1 MQNEV
6 LFTRCEAREPLK
18 EQDLGLPRNGEA
30 NKTIG
35 RYSGEFVPKRC
46 RDAGEVE
53 AMER

>member
-1 MQNEV
+1 MQNKV

-18 EQDLGLPRNGEA
+18 EQNLGLPRNGEA
-30 NKTIG
+30 SKAIG

-46 RDAGEVE
+46 PDAGGVE